1 MKHILSFDI
10 AKGKSVYCFIDELK
24 NIIIKPSSIE
34 HNKNDFDKLW
44 NIIKNYSNL
53 VVVMESTSIFSYSMS
68 SFSFAHAYCSLCKSL
83 KHFLVYCRS

>member
-24 NIIIKPSSIE
+24 NIIIDATLIE

-44 NIIKNYSNL
+44 NITKNYPNL
-53 VVVMESTSIFSYSMS
+53 IIVMESTSIY
-68 SFSFAHAYCSLCKSL
+68 HIKE
-83 KHFLVYCRS
+83 KRHFLMSFIN